1 MDATS
6 PLSEPAVDK
15 KSAAA
20 DDDVDEDEE
29 DIFGFMDHVQEFEF
43 QVCLK

>member
-6 PLSEPAVDK
+6 PLSEPAVDSLVNK

-43 QVCLK
+43 